1 MTRTG
6 CALGILLLMTAPAF
20 AQQTNVAGDWEVTLL
35 APTGPNTFTVTL
47 KQDGEK
53 VAGTLKNRQGEMPF
67 QEGTLTGDDLKFA
80 FSVPFQGTPLQIT
93 LTGKVKGETIEGK
106 ADFGGMAEGDW
117 TAKRVDPNAV
127 AAAPAAPAATAP
139 PTNGDGNATIAST
152 GGVAGKWD
160 VTFMTPQGEFPA
172 TAMLTDEG
180 GKLSGTFASQ
190 MGQVPV
196 SGTLAGKIL
205 TLTLVA
211 ESPQGSMNV
220 SMSGELSGDAIVN
233 GKADVS
239 GMGQMEWSAKRA
251 RQ

>member
-6 CALGILLLMTAPAF
+6 CALGIFLLAAAPAF
-20 AQQTNVAGDWEVTLL
+20 AQTNVAGDWEVTLL

-53 VAGTLKNRQGEMPF
+53 VAGTLKNRQGELPF
-67 QEGTLTGDDLKFA
+67 QEGTLTGDELKFA

-127 AAAPAAPAATAP
+127 AAAPAAPASPAPSTNGTNGATA
-139 PTNGDGNATIAST
+139 SS

-190 MGQVPV
+190 MGEVPV
-196 SGTLAGKIL
+196 NGTLAGKII

-211 ESPQGSMNV
+211 ESPQGSMSV
-220 SMSGELSGDAIVN
+220 SMTGEFSGDAILN

-251 RQ
+251 KQ